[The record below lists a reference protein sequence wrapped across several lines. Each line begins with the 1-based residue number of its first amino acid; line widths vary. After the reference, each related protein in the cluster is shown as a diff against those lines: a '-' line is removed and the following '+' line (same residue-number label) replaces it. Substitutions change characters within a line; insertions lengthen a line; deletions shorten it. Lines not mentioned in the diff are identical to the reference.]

1 LLAIATLL
9 LWAGALLD
17 NGSSRLVVSVLDVG
31 QGDAILIETPAG
43 HRILVDGGPSG
54 ARLSQVLGRARRFD
68 LVVLTHGQDDHV
80 TGLVSL
86 FDRYEVGAVLKSPLA
101 GNSGAYNA
109 WVDAT
114 ALSSIPVHEAV
125 AGEYVDLGDG
135 IRLEVLGPPPG
146 LLHDTEDDL
155 NNNSVVLRL
164 VYGDV
169 SFLLTGDI
177 EADAEATLL
186 QQGGALRSTVL
197 KVAHHGSD
205 GSSTPAFL
213 AAVKPAVAVIS
224 TGVENSF
231 GHPSPTT
238 RLRLAGVPLLR
249 TDLNGRVRFETDGR
263 RLWAGIERGEVE
275 LLSPEVGASSPGR

>member
-1 LLAIATLL
+1 
-9 LWAGALLD
+9 
-17 NGSSRLVVSVLDVG
+17 VVSVLDVG

-86 FDRYEVGAVLKSPLA
+86 LDRYEAGAVLMSPLA

-109 WVDAT
+109 WVDALV
-114 ALSSIPVHEAV
+114 LSSIPVHEAV

-177 EADAEATLL
+177 EADAEEALL
-186 QQGGALRSTVL
+186 RQGGTLRSTVL

-224 TGVENSF
+224 TGAENSF

-238 RLRLAGVPLLR
+238 RLRLAGVPILR

-275 LLSPEVGASSPGR
+275 LLSPEVGALSPGR